1 MKRLFLILILAPT
14 MFLAAGCD
22 NVPAGYVGV
31 KVQRYG
37 DDRGV
42 NVEVKGP
49 GRYFNG
55 PNVDMFIFPTF
66 TQSYVWD
73 KAGKSDE
80 SFTFQTVEGLSVN
93 TDIGVSYAI
102 PRENAP
108 KVFQKYRRGV
118 DEITGVYLRAIVRDA
133 LNLAG
138 ASMAVEDVYGRGKAA
153 LQQRVEDE
161 VKANAAKVGIS
172 VEKVYF
178 VNQMRL
184 PEQVMNSINLR
195 FGSGRFVKTCLRQ
208 IARQLIEQDCMVRKA
223 FTSVYWTPQDSRY
236 YSIVF
241 YDKGEDVRRKCLPKA
256 KRAGDEE
263 QEFFEALCNECDGLL
278 RIEVR
283 LKSAELK
290 KQGLQ
295 SVKAWSGE
303 APKGIF
309 NRYYR
314 NVPVLN
320 VVSSGMSRADFDGV
334 PDRLRPVIA
343 LSKLNAPMEL
353 VYSDRTLARHRSA
366 FRKLQIDLKSPARA
380 KAVPLAKLLTA
391 SRIKPT
397 PPWLADA
404 RFAPLPNEAS
414 ESPSPVKSGVSR
426 IA

>member
-138 ASMAVEDVYGRGKAA
+138 ASMAVED
-153 LQQRVEDE
+153 E

-184 PEQVMNSINLR
+184 PEQVMNSIN
-195 FGSGRFVKTCLRQ
+195 GKIAATQ
-208 IARQLIEQDCMVRKA
+208 IAQQKENELRAAEADAAKQVAIA
-223 FTSVYWTPQDSRY
+223 
-236 YSIVF
+236 
-241 YDKGEDVRRKCLPKA
+241 KGEAEALEVKA
-256 KRAGDEE
+256 K
-263 QEFFEALCNECDGLL
+263 ALRENSQILQQMAIEKWDGKLPQYMG
-278 RIEVR
+278 
-283 LKSAELK
+283 SN
-290 KQGLQ
+290 
-295 SVKAWSGE
+295 SV
-303 APKGIF
+303 PF
-309 NRYYR
+309 
-314 NVPVLN
+314 V
-320 VVSSGMSRADFDGV
+320 
-334 PDRLRPVIA
+334 
-343 LSKLNAPMEL
+343 
-353 VYSDRTLARHRSA
+353 
-366 FRKLQIDLKSPARA
+366 QIK
-380 KAVPLAKLLTA
+380 
-391 SRIKPT
+391 
-397 PPWLADA
+397 
-404 RFAPLPNEAS
+404 
-414 ESPSPVKSGVSR
+414 
-426 IA
+426 

>member
-184 PEQVMNSINLR
+184 PEQVMNSINGKIAATQIAQQKENELR
-195 FGSGRFVKTCLRQ
+195 AAEADAAKQVAIAKGEAEALEVKAKALRENSQILQQMAIEKWDGKLPQYARRVVGCTRRLRHRRSHGCRRLASTAQPCSGRSGCPRATCHSHPVDRTRLR
-208 IARQLIEQDCMVRKA
+208 R
-223 FTSVYWTPQDSRY
+223 
-236 YSIVF
+236 
-241 YDKGEDVRRKCLPKA
+241 LPA
-256 KRAGDEE
+256 PSYRSSG
-263 QEFFEALCNECDGLL
+263 
-278 RIEVR
+278 
-283 LKSAELK
+283 
-290 KQGLQ
+290 
-295 SVKAWSGE
+295 WSGH
-303 APKGIF
+303 
-309 NRYYR
+309 
-314 NVPVLN
+314 LC
-320 VVSSGMSRADFDGV
+320 
-334 PDRLRPVIA
+334 RPVRTERPSLEA
-343 LSKLNAPMEL
+343 CTVLSQ
-353 VYSDRTLARHRSA
+353 VHSGRSQA
-366 FRKLQIDLKSPARA
+366 
-380 KAVPLAKLLTA
+380 
-391 SRIKPT
+391 
-397 PPWLADA
+397 
-404 RFAPLPNEAS
+404 
-414 ESPSPVKSGVSR
+414 
-426 IA
+426 

>member
-161 VKANAAKVGIS
+161 VKANAAK
-172 VEKVYF
+172 
-178 VNQMRL
+178 
-184 PEQVMNSINLR
+184 
-195 FGSGRFVKTCLRQ
+195 
-208 IARQLIEQDCMVRKA
+208 
-223 FTSVYWTPQDSRY
+223 
-236 YSIVF
+236 
-241 YDKGEDVRRKCLPKA
+241 
-256 KRAGDEE
+256 
-263 QEFFEALCNECDGLL
+263 
-278 RIEVR
+278 
-283 LKSAELK
+283 
-290 KQGLQ
+290 
-295 SVKAWSGE
+295 
-303 APKGIF
+303 
-309 NRYYR
+309 
-314 NVPVLN
+314 
-320 VVSSGMSRADFDGV
+320 
-334 PDRLRPVIA
+334 
-343 LSKLNAPMEL
+343 
-353 VYSDRTLARHRSA
+353 
-366 FRKLQIDLKSPARA
+366 
-380 KAVPLAKLLTA
+380 
-391 SRIKPT
+391 
-397 PPWLADA
+397 
-404 RFAPLPNEAS
+404 
-414 ESPSPVKSGVSR
+414 
-426 IA
+426 